1 MNIEG
6 LSEGTLEKLIGRGWI
21 HSYLD
26 IYRLD
31 QHKDEIIRM
40 DGFGEKSWQRLW
52 DAIQQSPLP
61 GISRQPG

>member
-31 QHKDEIIRM
+31 QHEDCLLYTSLLLTARC
-40 DGFGEKSWQRLW
+40 L
-52 DAIQQSPLP
+52 
-61 GISRQPG
+61 